1 MALSH
6 PRSLTALVVAA
17 LLVAS
22 LGTIVPAASATP
34 AEVFDPRVAKVA
46 DVLASGAMPAG
57 VYSLSVLAEDA
68 DDTPATAVPID
79 GTAMGAVDENGD
91 RIDVYSIALTAGDRL
106 GVRVTGDTT
115 LDADAYLYAPG
126 TTSLVGTPALA
137 GTIGD
142 AFGKSFVY
150 YVETSGTYYIAV
162 TPATGAGE
170 YTLTA
175 YATPWADD
183 ADNDIEGVAIPAS
196 PFAGSLKEDVDP
208 DDLYAVELAG
218 GDRFTVTVEAGAGLD
233 ADVLLYDPVTGT
245 IVTGVPV
252 AGSAGVGVAGTETFV
267 FDIPGSAVVADY
279 YLDVRVRTGTGDYD
293 VTWSV
298 TDLPEGAWDDE
309 ADALPLTLGDRTGS
323 LDVLTDANDLYSVG
337 IAAGQSL
344 SLDMLGAVASDF
356 DIYVYGPGATN
367 VLDTVPVVWS
377 NDALSSESLIFD
389 CSATGTY
396 YVEVRAF
403 SGSGSYTLTAA
414 LAATPEFTAADRVF
428 GANRYATALAVSA
441 ETFAADSVQTAV
453 LATGQDFPDALSASA
468 LAGAL
473 GSPMLLTP
481 KDVLPTGLLAELDRL
496 GATRVEIVGGEGV
509 VGPGVVSALTNAG
522 YTVKRTSGNDRF
534 LTSAA
539 VARRVVEITGDRTAL
554 TAFLVNGYDF
564 ADANA
569 VSPYAY
575 SQAFPVLLTGASSL
589 HPTTAAVAEEIGV
602 THVVIAGGR
611 SVVSDAVATQMR
623 AVDGVMTTHREGGL
637 NRYETAAMVAGY
649 AVDMFWADNSS
660 VGIAT
665 GLVFAD
671 ALGGGAALGAR
682 GGVLLM
688 TDAVTLSAATQTY
701 LQDAAEDVLEV
712 QIFGGTGAV
721 SDTVKSAINKALTVG

>member
-1 MALSH
+1 MALSR
-6 PRSLTALVVAA
+6 PRSVAA
-17 LLVAS
+17 LLVAALVVAS
-22 LGTIVPAASATP
+22 LGAIAPAASATP
-34 AEVFDPRVAKVA
+34 AASYDARIAKVA
-46 DVLASGAMPAG
+46 DALASGSAPAG
-57 VYSLSVLAEDA
+57 VFSLSVLADDA
-68 DDTPATAVPID
+68 DDTPATALPLA
-79 GTAMGAVDENGD
+79 GTATGTLDEDGD
-91 RIDVYSIALTAGDRL
+91 RVDVYSIVLTAGDRFGL
-106 GVRVTGDTT
+106 RVTGDAT
-115 LDADAYLYAPG
+115 LNADAHLYAPG
-126 TTSLVGTPALA
+126 TTDLLAAPALA

-142 AFGKSFVY
+142 AFSKSLVY
-150 YVETSGTYYIAV
+150 YPETTGTYYIAV
-162 TPATGAGE
+162 TPVAGAGE
-170 YTLTA
+170 YTLSA
-175 YATPWADD
+175 YAAPWASD

-196 PFAGSLKEDVDP
+196 PFSGSLKDEVDFDDV
-208 DDLYAVELAG
+208 YAVELAG
-218 GDRFTVTVEAGAGLD
+218 GDRFSVTVEAGAGLD
-233 ADVLLYDPVTGT
+233 ADVLLYDPATDT

-267 FDIPGSAVVADY
+267 FDIPGSAAAADY

-293 VTWSV
+293 VTWAV
-298 TDLPEGAWDDE
+298 ADLPEGAWDDE
-309 ADALPLTLGDRTGS
+309 TDALPLTLGSRTGS
-323 LDVLTDANDLYSVG
+323 LNVLTDANDLYTIG

-344 SLDMLGAVASDF
+344 ALDMLGALGSDF
-356 DIYVYGPGATN
+356 DIYVYGPGATR
-367 VLDTVPVVWS
+367 VLDTAPVAWS
-377 NDALSSESLIFD
+377 NDSVSNESLVFD
-389 CSATGTY
+389 CTATGTY

-414 LAATPEFTAADRVF
+414 LAGTPEFTAADRVF

-441 ETFAADSVQTAV
+441 ETFGADSVETVV

-481 KDVLPTGLLAELDRL
+481 TSVLPTGLLAELDRL
-496 GATRVEIVGGEGV
+496 GATKVEIVGGEGV
-509 VGPGVVSALTNAG
+509 VGPQVVAALTNAG
-522 YTVKRTSGNDRF
+522 YTVKRTAGNDRF

-539 VARRVVEITGDRTAL
+539 VARRVVEITGDRPAL

-575 SQAFPVLLTGASSL
+575 SQAFPVLLTGATSL
-589 HPTTAAVAEEIGV
+589 HPTTAAVAKEIGV

-637 NRYETAAMVAGY
+637 NRYETAAKVATY
-649 AVDMFWADNSS
+649 AVEMFWADNSS

-671 ALGGGAALGAR
+671 ALGGGAAIGAR

-688 TDAVTLSAATQTY
+688 TDAATLSPATQAY
-701 LQDAAEDVLEV
+701 LEDAAEDVLEV
-712 QIFGGTGAV
+712 QIFGGTAAV
-721 SDTVKSAINKALTVG
+721 SDAVKTAINKALTAG